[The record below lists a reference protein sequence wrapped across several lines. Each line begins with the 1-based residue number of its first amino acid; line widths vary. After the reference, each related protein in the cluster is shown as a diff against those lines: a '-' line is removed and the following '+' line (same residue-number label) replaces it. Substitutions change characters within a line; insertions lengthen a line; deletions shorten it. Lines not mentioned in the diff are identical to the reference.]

1 MFYEPASAAWR
12 IGAESPHRSPVLYA
26 VGEMTQTVR
35 ARGGEPVVAL
45 WGPRDGAWHRAER
58 SAAPPG
64 AVPSPV
70 LTGPSPAEPV
80 DRAGSPDPAALAH
93 PAPAAAGA
101 GAGAAAGAA
110 ADDVGEASER
120 VEPQSKLAERMDDR
134 RHQVLMA
141 GLGKAG
147 LYDLAQDDLTAV
159 QTLVD
164 RLDETTL
171 RRVAHWLATAGGEG

>member
-12 IGAESPHRSPVLYA
+12 IGAESPHRSPVLHA

-35 ARGGEPVVAL
+35 ARGGEPVVVL

-58 SAAPPG
+58 SVASPG
-64 AVPSPV
+64 DVASAGDVASPV
-70 LTGPSPAEPV
+70 SAGPSPAEPV
-80 DRAGSPDPAALAH
+80 DRADEAS
-93 PAPAAAGA
+93 
-101 GAGAAAGAA
+101 
-110 ADDVGEASER
+110 EASER

-147 LYDLAQDDLTAV
+147 LYDLAPDDLTAV

>member
-12 IGAESPHRSPVLYA
+12 IGAESPHRAPVLHA

-45 WGPRDGAWHRAER
+45 WGPRDGAWHRVER
-58 SAAPPG
+58 SAASPG
-64 AVPSPV
+64 DVSSAVPA
-70 LTGPSPAEPV
+70 GPSSAEP
-80 DRAGSPDPAALAH
+80 AGPPDPAAHAR
-93 PAPAAAGA
+93 PADAGA
-101 GAGAAAGAA
+101 DT
-110 ADDVGEASER
+110 ADEASER
-120 VEPQSKLAERMDDR
+120 TEPQSKLAERMDDR

-147 LYDLAQDDLTAV
+147 LYDLAPDDLTAV